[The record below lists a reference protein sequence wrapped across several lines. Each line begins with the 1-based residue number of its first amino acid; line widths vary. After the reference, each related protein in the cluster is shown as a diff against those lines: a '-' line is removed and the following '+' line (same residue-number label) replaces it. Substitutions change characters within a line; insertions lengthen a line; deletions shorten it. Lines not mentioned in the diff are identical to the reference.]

1 MSGMDAVPHALDEDL
16 MFAPYTTTAL
26 PRTLSPARE
35 RGPKA
40 EANWLDSSLDLQ
52 RGLTV
57 QELPWTGT
65 TRPGRSGGC
74 RPWTAPAE
82 PSRRRGGAQAAGRG
96 RAPKMAVPMRTI
108 VAPSSTAASRSA
120 LMPIDSVSRARPWA

>member
-1 MSGMDAVPHALDEDL
+1 MDAVPHALDEDR

-35 RGPKA
+35 RGAKT

-57 QELPWTGT
+57 QELPPDWNDPT
-65 TRPGRSGGC
+65 
-74 RPWTAPAE
+74 WAQWLLPALE
-82 PSRRRGGAQAAGRG
+82 GSAG
-96 RAPKMAVPMRTI
+96 
-108 VAPSSTAASRSA
+108 
-120 LMPIDSVSRARPWA
+120 